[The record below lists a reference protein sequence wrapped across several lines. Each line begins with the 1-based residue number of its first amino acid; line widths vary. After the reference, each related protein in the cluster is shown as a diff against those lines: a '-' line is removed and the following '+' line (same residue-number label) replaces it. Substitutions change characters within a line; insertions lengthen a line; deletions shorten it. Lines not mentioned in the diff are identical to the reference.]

1 MKTTLVSLLLLISL
15 VARSQDLYMT
25 RNGKISFFS
34 RTPME
39 NIDATNNE
47 VLSVVD
53 LQKGDMA
60 FAVLINGFRFEKA
73 LMEEHFNEN
82 YMESTK
88 FPKATFNGKFTP
100 PAGLSSKKD
109 GTYTIEV
116 EGDLTIH
123 GVTRKTRASGELSF
137 QGGKLSGRSSF
148 KLAIK
153 DFNIAVPGV
162 VAEKIAETIDVTV
175 DCQYQPKE
183 K

>member
-1 MKTTLVSLLLLISL
+1 MKTALAFLLLLVSLM
-15 VARSQDLYMT
+15 AQAQDLYMT

-47 VLSVVD
+47 VLSVID

-88 FPKATFNGKFTP
+88 YPKATFNGKFIP
-100 PAGLSSKKD
+100 PAELQSKKD
-109 GTYTIEV
+109 GAYTVQV

-123 GVTRKTRASGELSF
+123 GVTRKTKAAGELIF
-137 QGGKLSGRSSF
+137 QGGKLSSRSSF
-148 KLAIK
+148 KITIK
-153 DFNIAVPGV
+153 DFNIAIPSV
-162 VAEKIAETIDVTV
+162 VAEKIADTIDVTV
-175 DCQYQPKE
+175 DCQYQPKN

>member
-1 MKTTLVSLLLLISL
+1 MKNTLVTLLVLVSLM
-15 VARSQDLYMT
+15 ARSQDMYMT

-88 FPKATFNGKFTP
+88 YPKATFNGKFSPT
-100 PAGLSSKKD
+100 ADIQSKKE
-109 GTYTIEV
+109 GTFAIQV

-123 GVTRKTRASGELSF
+123 GVTHKTRVSGELTF
-137 QGGKLSGRSSF
+137 QAGKLSSHSSF
-148 KLAIK
+148 TLTIK
-153 DFNIAVPGV
+153 DFNIAIPGV
-162 VAEKIAETIDVTV
+162 VAEKIAETIAVTV
-175 DCQYQPKE
+175 DCQYQPKD